1 MQIAYLYFFLGF
13 PAFFEQDVKHQT
25 PNLQVQ
31 VERCS
36 VPRNPKTFTPQSPF
50 QIGDT
55 VLIQTPKGVDFYFAR
70 VLNIQE

>member
-13 PAFFEQDVKHQT
+13 PAFFEQDVKHLT
-25 PNLQVQ
+25 PNIQVI

-36 VPRNPKTFTPQSPF
+36 FPKNPKTFTPENPF

-55 VLIQTPKGVDFYFAR
+55 VLIQTPKAVDFYFAR